1 MKREYT
7 KQEYNLPDSTVSIS
21 EMLEYGYTWEE
32 MLPLK
37 QEKAIELFEHDNI
50 LIYLLYNDGSE
61 TVVDDIGEI
70 TAHDGLY
77 GVEKRDW
84 VLSEFR
90 AKTNKMFHNIDELTP
105 TDIEE
110 IIMEHVQEKIDEYD
124 INATIITAVVTGSR
138 CRGMENETSDLDV
151 VVELST
157 EEKED
162 YLFNIFNEDEFFVDL
177 DKKIKVDINPITV
190 HETGKLENYLPQ
202 AENYLMMPV
211 KAGRSR

>member
-7 KQEYNLPDSTVSIS
+7 KQEYNLPDPSVGIS
-21 EMLEYGYTWEE
+21 EMQEYGYTWEG
-32 MLPLK
+32 MLPLTK
-37 QEKAIELFEHDNI
+37 EKAIELFERD
-50 LIYLLYNDGSE
+50 LIVYRLYNDGSE
-61 TVVDDIGEI
+61 TIVDDIEEI
-70 TAHDGLY
+70 TVYDGLF

-90 AKTNKMFHNIDELTP
+90 TKTNKMFHNIDELTP

-110 IIMEHVQEKIDEYD
+110 VIMEHVQEKIDEYD

-157 EEKED
+157 KEKED
-162 YLFNIFNEDEFFVDL
+162 YLFNIFKEDEFFIDL
-177 DKKIKVDINPITV
+177 NKKIKVDINPITV

-202 AENYLMMPV
+202 VENYLMMPV